1 MTSIVLITEE
11 EVAGYG
17 RRDDAGFGA
26 LETARGLLPLTAM
39 DIEARVAGVVASIE
53 IAQTF
58 VNTTGTA
65 IEATYI
71 FPLPDRAAVNRF
83 RMEVGGRVIDGVIDE
98 RGAAREQYEDAI
110 AAGHRAAITEQ

>member
-1 MTSIVLITEE
+1 MTAMPIVLMTEE

-17 RRDDAGFGA
+17 RSSDAGFGA
-26 LETARGLLPLTAM
+26 LQTERGLLPLAAM
-39 DIEARVAGVVASIE
+39 DVDARIAGVVASID

-58 VNTTGTA
+58 VNTTGVA

-83 RMEVGGRVIDGVIDE
+83 RMEVGGQESRGRSSGVGI
-98 RGAAREQYEDAI
+98 AR
-110 AAGHRAAITEQ
+110 